1 MSNNYSRLYNQSI
14 TQNVWWIE
22 RDSIGIAF
30 YDPMA
35 SEVDKFKSLT
45 EVLQVT
51 LYYHKKAL
59 HFGVTLDGDGLEVS
73 TMETTGLM
81 SEDSELPT
89 QFHQYLVDKAIQLG
103 YEQKPEAIQLATYFE
118 RKFEK
123 GVKEGKTFANRNRIT
138 GMRQVKQNSY

>member
-14 TQNVWWIE
+14 TQNVWWVE
-22 RDSIGIAF
+22 RDSIGLAF

-35 SEVDKFKSLT
+35 SEIDKFKSLT

-59 HFGVTLDGDGLEVS
+59 HFGVNQAGAS

-89 QFHQYLVDKAIQLG
+89 QFHQYIVDKAIQLG

-138 GMRQVKQNSY
+138 GMRHVSQTSY

>member
-1 MSNNYSRLYNQSI
+1 MAI
-14 TQNVWWIE
+14 TQNVYWIE
-22 RDSIGIAF
+22 RDSIGIAL
-30 YDPMA
+30 YDPNTTD
-35 SEVDKFKSLT
+35 VDRFTSLT

-59 HFGVTLDGDGLEVS
+59 HFGVNQAGDS
-73 TMETTGLM
+73 TMNTTGLM

-89 QFHQYLVDKAIQLG
+89 QFHQYIVDKAIQLG

-138 GMRQVKQNSY
+138 GMRHVSQTSY

>member
-1 MSNNYSRLYNQSI
+1 MAI
-14 TQNVWWIE
+14 TQNVYWIE
-22 RDSIGIAF
+22 RDSIGIAL
-30 YDPMA
+30 YDPNTTD
-35 SEVDKFKSLT
+35 VDRFTSLT

-59 HFGVTLDGDGLEVS
+59 HFGINQAGAS
-73 TMETTGLM
+73 TMDTTGLM

-89 QFHQYLVDKAIQLG
+89 QFHQYIVDKAIQSG

-138 GMRQVKQNSY
+138 GMRHVSQTSY

>member
-59 HFGVTLDGDGLEVS
+59 HFGVTLDSNGLEIS